1 MWKCQVLVR
10 QTLILLKK
18 SCFLYG
24 LRKSKK
30 SDAQGSG
37 GDIFIEREVGGDGG
51 AASAG
56 GVGGGGGRGDGVV
69 LNSGGR
75 SIVTGLSSE
84 EILEQ
89 LNLDYQDVYDYYGG
103 AEELW

>member
-1 MWKCQVLVR
+1 MIVNLKVLVR

-56 GVGGGGGRGDGVV
+56 GVGGGGDDWGEEAFERGGSD
-69 LNSGGR
+69 
-75 SIVTGLSSE
+75 E
-84 EILEQ
+84 E
-89 LNLDYQDVYDYYGG
+89 
-103 AEELW
+103 

>member
-1 MWKCQVLVR
+1 MWRCQVLVR

-30 SDAQGSG
+30 SDAQRPRW
-37 GDIFIEREVGGDGG
+37 DIFIEREVGGDGG
-51 AASAG
+51 G
-56 GVGGGGGRGDGVV
+56 ERGDGVV

-103 AEELW
+103 AEEFW